1 MKVGIL
7 FSGGGTLLGALLRA
21 AIAPS
26 YPATFTLAV
35 ANRAGAA
42 GIETARERDVPVRV
56 IPHDGLEREDHER
69 EVTAALKEAGVQ
81 LVCLAGYNRI
91 LSERFVKDW
100 RGKCLSLHP
109 ALLPAF
115 RGVDTHARAIERHVR
130 VHGCTVLYVNSELDG
145 GPIVAQAVVAVL
157 PADDEDTLRARVEE
171 QASALYPDCVA
182 LVAQGKVRWSGGEV
196 VTARDLDPSALLRL
210 PPPPPEQPGG

>member
-7 FSGGGTLLGALLRA
+7 FSGDDAMLGALLRA
-21 AIAPS
+21 GIAPD
-26 YPATFTLAV
+26 YPATFAIAIT
-35 ANRAGAA
+35 NRPGAR
-42 GIETARERDVPVRV
+42 GIERARERDVAVRV
-56 IPHDGLEREDHER
+56 IAHEGLEREEHEA
-69 EVTAALKEAGVQ
+69 EVTAALREAGVQ

-130 VHGCTVLYVNSELDG
+130 VHGCTVLYINSELDG
-145 GPIVAQAVVAVL
+145 GPIVAQAVVPVF
-157 PADDEDTLRARVEE
+157 PADDEDTLRVRVEE
-171 QASALYPDCVA
+171 AAGTLYPNCVA
-182 LVAQGKVRWSGGEV
+182 LVALNKVRWSAGEV
-196 VTARDLDPSALLRL
+196 VTARDLDPGALLRL
-210 PPPPPEQPGG
+210 PPPPPEQPQD